1 MPTACDNINYMSKKP
16 LKKEVSA
23 GASAMG
29 RLGGL
34 ATSKDKAHMSR
45 AGIKGNKIRWG
56 RKLKIEN
63 KDIRDK

>member
-1 MPTACDNINYMSKKP
+1 MPTACDKINTMIKKP
-16 LKKEVSA
+16 NKKEVSA

-45 AGIKGNKIRWG
+45 IGIKANKIRWG
-56 RKLKIEN
+56 RKNKIKIKE
-63 KDIRDK
+63 